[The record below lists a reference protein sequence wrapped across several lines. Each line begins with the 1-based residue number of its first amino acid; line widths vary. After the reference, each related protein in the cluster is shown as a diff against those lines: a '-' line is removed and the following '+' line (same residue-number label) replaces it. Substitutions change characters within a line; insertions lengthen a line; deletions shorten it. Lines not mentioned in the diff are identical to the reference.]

1 MNRIDKIISESID
14 KFILRE
20 IDEVLKNPAE
30 AWANMEGGTYKQKRG
45 RYNVQP
51 RKKITSLSEAT
62 TINQVGRL
70 LRSEWYSK
78 ELGAIGGFARNYAL
92 YGNAA
97 ADALFNFFRDE
108 KGDMFVQFNQLYEKV
123 NSYTKN
129 IEDWSKYGE
138 EGPVLSR
145 LKDLVPF
152 LEELATYIG
161 FLANKTKDLMKYP
174 PFLQLR
180 GNAAR
185 KGNII
190 DGYSTVNGLL
200 DTVLNPKKKVEA
212 NKVTTKIRRCVDYI
226 NDFIRMRE
234 QQQIRF

>member
-62 TINQVGRL
+62 TINQVGRF
-70 LRSEWYSK
+70 LRSAWYSK
-78 ELGAIGGFARNYAL
+78 ELGAIGGFARNYAV

-190 DGYSTVNGLL
+190 DGYNTVNGLL

-212 NKVTTKIRRCVDYI
+212 NKVTAKIRQCVDSI